1 MPPRSLEQRVTFLE
15 QQMQE
20 LADLPARVAGVE
32 LQILQLRDEMRVE
45 SSATWEGL
53 RSGDDE
59 AKHLARILY
68 EDVLARIAVLGEGR
82 G

>member
-1 MPPRSLEQRVTFLE
+1 VTFLE

-20 LADLPARVAGVE
+20 RADLPARVAGVE

-45 SSATWEGL
+45 ISATREGL

-59 AKHLARILY
+59 AKRLARILD